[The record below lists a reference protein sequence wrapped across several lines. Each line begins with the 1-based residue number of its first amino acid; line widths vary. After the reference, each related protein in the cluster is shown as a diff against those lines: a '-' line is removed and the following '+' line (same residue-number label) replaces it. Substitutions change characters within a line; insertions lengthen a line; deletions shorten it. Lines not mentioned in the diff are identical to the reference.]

1 MSDITTIVDQV
12 GRTVIGVEVK
22 STKDVLVLNNP
33 VIIHVQPNQQNG
45 QLQVQSFPYLF
56 MEFIKGDKNPVYQN
70 SYNTLVNID
79 SSFRDSNTN
88 SSSNFLSTLTFAVS
102 NVIEYS
108 VYSLEIPYSW
118 YFFSKSYGNTTLIF
132 NI

>member
-56 MEFIKGDKNPVYQN
+56 MEFIKGDKTKNN
-70 SYNTLVNID
+70 W
-79 SSFRDSNTN
+79 
-88 SSSNFLSTLTFAVS
+88 TFNKSAIAVS
-102 NVIEYS
+102 DVELDDKIIQQYEGINSPGQPEPADGGDVIK
-108 VYSLEIPYSW
+108 L
-118 YFFSKSYGNTTLIF
+118 FDD
-132 NI
+132 